1 METKKS
7 WEDVYQTFKSCVEE
21 KVEKF
26 NLGME
31 KRSFKVGEEGY
42 VYDFFFVN
50 NTLFR
55 IELYSPKIGLVEVQV
70 R

>member
-31 KRSFKVGEEGY
+31 KRSFKVGEDY
-42 VYDFFFVN
+42 VYDFFFIN
-50 NTLFR
+50 DILHR
-55 IELYSPKIGLVEVQV
+55 IELYSPKIGLVEIQV